1 MRSILANANRANSDL
16 LQRPVKRHPEIP
28 VKTSRPSEVAMLG
41 LEILCNFGAKIV
53 LELLHLLVP
62 VAEVHL
68 AVECMQSAEGQV
80 GGGA

>member
-1 MRSILANANRANSDL
+1 
-16 LQRPVKRHPEIP
+16 
-28 VKTSRPSEVAMLG
+28 MLG
-41 LEILCNFGAKIV
+41 LEVLCNFGAKIV

-68 AVECMQSAEGQV
+68 AVECVQSAEGEV

>member
-1 MRSILANANRANSDL
+1 MPLTLRLQDFKTL
-16 LQRPVKRHPEIP
+16 LK
-28 VKTSRPSEVAMLG
+28 VAVLG
-41 LEILCNFGAKIV
+41 LEILGNFGAKIV

-68 AVECMQSAEGQV
+68 AVECVQSAEGEV